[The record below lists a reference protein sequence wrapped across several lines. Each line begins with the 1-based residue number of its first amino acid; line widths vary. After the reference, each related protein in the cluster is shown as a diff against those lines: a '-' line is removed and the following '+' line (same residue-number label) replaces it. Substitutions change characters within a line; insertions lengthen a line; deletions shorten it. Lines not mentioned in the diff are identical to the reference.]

1 VVARESSR
9 GELLPNWTIVGGAEV
24 KVVKSVEDSQHKY

>member
-1 VVARESSR
+1 MVARESSR

-24 KVVKSVEDSQHKY
+24 EVVKSVEEGQHKY